1 MLRDQ
6 INEAFAD
13 EREVDSKTPSKST
26 MRRQSK
32 IRKSVSQMST
42 AQARKR
48 NDPLYKNMIRY
59 REMYYRYR
67 SLVHKKYGQGVDA
80 RARR

>member
-1 MLRDQ
+1 MLRDD
-6 INEAFAD
+6 INEALAD
-13 EREVDSKTPSKST
+13 EREVETKTPSNSIT
-26 MRRQSK
+26 NRQSK

-48 NDPLYKNMIRY
+48 NDPLYKRMIHY
-59 REMYYRYR
+59 RELYHRYR
-67 SLVHKKYGQGVDA
+67 SLVHKKYGQRVDA